1 MGANSF
7 WPARSSISFS
17 NLYERLSGRHKGS
30 VLLAVSGRHFSLLS
44 NCQGSF
50 VPFTT
55 GFQQVFQRL
64 FEKGVKLKPSKCHLF
79 KQEVRYLGHLAT
91 GKGYTMDPEDKRA
104 VLELKERRPAS
115 IGEIRKL
122 LGFLRFYR
130 KHAVHKFCTT
140 W

>member
-1 MGANSF
+1 MNGGEFLLACQEPHQLF
-7 WPARSSISFS
+7 
-17 NLYERLSGRHKGS
+17 LYERLSGRHKGS
-30 VLLAVSGRHFSLLS
+30 LCLPYQDDTLVYSATVKDQLS
-44 NCQGSF
+44 HL
-50 VPFTT
+50 
-55 GFQQVFQRL
+55 QQVFQRL
-64 FEKGVKLKPSKCHLF
+64 CEKGVKLKPSKCHLF

-115 IGEIRKL
+115 VGEIRKL

-130 KHAVHKFCTT
+130 KHTVHEFCTS